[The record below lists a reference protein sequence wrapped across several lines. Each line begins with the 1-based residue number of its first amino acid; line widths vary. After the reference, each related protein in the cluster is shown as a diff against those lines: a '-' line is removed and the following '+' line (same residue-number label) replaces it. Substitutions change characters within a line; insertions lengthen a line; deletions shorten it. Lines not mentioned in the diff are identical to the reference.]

1 MNTLT
6 IGAASIR
13 ELDGLYSLND
23 LHRASGGEAKHE
35 PNYFVRL
42 DSTKALV
49 SELEKSP
56 ETGILENAG
65 VPAIKTIAGRNGG
78 TYACRELVI
87 AYAAWIS
94 AAFHL
99 RVLRVFLSTQVP
111 TQAPSDSGSESVSEF
126 MRKMRTG
133 EHPESVCHPRGG
145 QLTKAEGSIIRRLM
159 NRKANELPNDRRMEL
174 FSACQHALRE
184 RFAVDSVF
192 AIPSCCFIEAI
203 GTLAAIF
210 DLYNLAARPA
220 RPAQTI
226 AAAWLGE
233 GGASFTAE
241 GLSRI
246 IQLAAKRLVDQQA
259 FEKIRNR

>member
-1 MNTLT
+1 MSALTLGT
-6 IGAASIR
+6 SSIR

-23 LHRASGGEAKHE
+23 LHRASGEAERHM
-35 PNYFVRL
+35 PFRFMRL
-42 DSTKALV
+42 ESTRALV
-49 SELEKSP
+49 VELNQSP
-56 ETGILENAG
+56 ETVNGETPEMVSG
-65 VPAIKTIAGRNGG
+65 VFQIVKGSVNPG
-78 TYACRELVI
+78 TWVCRELVI

-159 NRKANELPNDRRMEL
+159 NRKANELPNERRMEL

-203 GTLAAIF
+203 GTLANIF
-210 DLYNLAARPA
+210 DLYSLAARPA

-246 IQLAAKRLVDQQA
+246 IHLAANFHDPG
-259 FEKIRNR
+259 EGHPG

>member
-1 MNTLT
+1 MNALS
-6 IGAASIR
+6 IGTSSIR

-23 LHRASGGEAKHE
+23 LHKASGGEAKHE

-99 RVLRVFLSTQVP
+99 KVIRVFLNA
-111 TQAPSDSGSESVSEF
+111 QAAAPRPAPIPSDMMLVPKNAVEVLIGHSHIYRDKWNFLVPIVNKVLGMSDPADQWGDGTRIGGWGAFYDANCCFNSALMAIERMQPKKQRHMLGVA
-126 MRKMRTG
+126 RK
-133 EHPESVCHPRGG
+133 
-145 QLTKAEGSIIRRLM
+145 Q
-159 NRKANELPNDRRMEL
+159 
-174 FSACQHALRE
+174 ALR
-184 RFAVDSVF
+184 V
-192 AIPSCCFIEAI
+192 
-203 GTLAAIF
+203 
-210 DLYNLAARPA
+210 
-220 RPAQTI
+220 
-226 AAAWLGE
+226 
-233 GGASFTAE
+233 
-241 GLSRI
+241 
-246 IQLAAKRLVDQQA
+246 
-259 FEKIRNR
+259 